1 MADNIKIVGNI
12 TSISSVTRY
21 SSNDLNL
28 INSSKLQENFG
39 GNSDYIEF
47 YIYDTNNNILASSY
61 SYLDYKLPTSSS
73 LTPGSSTLPNTT
85 GNIQTSDVGVV
96 STSTPSTGSLYPII
110 EIDPIG
116 DLQRYGYSSG
126 KYIIKYNLFEKKIS
140 SPSNRDLFIKEISK
154 DRTEVRLASTTLS
167 NSEIEAFAQSLI
179 NEINDSS
186 YYTDYLLNFGQNE
199 QYVAINVA
207 LNAVESGYEIL
218 FKLYQPLPLSVQT
231 KSKLWVVNEKV
242 LPYNFR
248 INLDTFI
255 TPTPP
260 PQLRSPNFDISIP
273 NQGTISTTYG
283 SYQSLVNSLQ
293 TLQSSSYQQIL
304 SLTTT
309 QSIDINVDYSNFSN
323 FVFFGSVKQRIENIW
338 TKIGQIE
345 FNKYYINYYT
355 PQVSATASLQTTI
368 DQLTLDNNTII
379 SQFDGFESWIY
390 FESDYG
396 YTTYPSPALKVNNI
410 SKPYELIYYSSYP
423 TIDTSAQQWYNDM
436 IDAATTYDANNY
448 TNLEYATP
456 SFLKDDTNNAPFILF
471 LNMVGHYF
479 DNIWI
484 YLKSVTDIYKANNNL
499 EVGISKDLVYQQLK
513 SLGVHLYNSQ
523 AGESVDQYLVGA
535 NIGSSSF
542 DDDFSITGQYL
553 NNIPRKDLLN
563 EIYKRIYHNLPLLV
577 KTKGTVAGLE
587 YLITTFGIPSNTYI
601 SGSAISSSILNV
613 KEFGGATKAE
623 LINGY
628 NTDKVRIVSNTINGN
643 VLSPLLSLQ
652 TFPSASSEFRDGDM
666 HYVDISFSPETQMDT
681 YISGAISSN
690 NPTWRLDD
698 YIGDPRQQYS
708 GSYPDLDTQRKL
720 YFETGVSG
728 IAPFTGSLL
737 DYNGFIRL
745 IQFFDNA
752 LFKMLGDFVP
762 ERTSLSTG
770 VTINSPVL
778 ERNKAVYANPTT
790 STTESVYTAEYSAST
805 ITAQYGHFYDALQDD
820 KKPYF
825 DGALSG
831 STVDVHQ
838 YFVDNFNP
846 YLSLT
851 ASLTPSN
858 KNEFIHSDWNVM
870 LNNVSKSVVS
880 NVRKKIEYNWGT
892 TGSITSSAELQD
904 SYLSLRSYNISRYEG
919 SKLTSK
925 FYNNYTYSASL
936 QTFTLPTSN
945 YASPT
950 NASFTIWA
958 ALTNTDAIQKLN
970 NAAQSITTAIS
981 NQYSITINQ
990 VGGTSIGIN
999 NGITF
1004 IPLSIIETFGN
1015 PACKEYRITSAPNT
1029 FTAIAGTITVD
1040 PQVNLNITSIYKDI
1054 SYGKTAAIDR
1064 KSYKVGW
1071 VKNIPSASLNFYDKT
1086 QIQLKYLIDKDLN
1099 LVDLTLKNTNLVE
1112 VQNTFKSGDNVV
1124 LSLSDV
1130 MKPSFQKTLD
1140 GTKTIF
1146 RGGYSYDPIL
1156 YRENNEVLN
1165 LRYTSGYVSIV
1176 FPGIKAIM
1184 TDWYWGRNITSTLY
1198 ADNGATNPS
1207 TPIDI
1212 TNPSSNFNYST
1223 NGALNI
1229 TSVAPMATRL
1239 SATAYAST
1247 YGINNAVYNIATKD
1261 ATKFSLTGNSL
1272 NASLWSSY
1280 TAGRYRLSYN
1290 YTNPSAPTSVINPNG
1305 NLPFTMDDGKRGAYF
1320 FDILKFNNTSP
1331 LLGGS
1336 NTEQNDVTGNGAY
1349 LYQAPRSSTYNIS
1362 SYFTVYTQL
1371 SFFDYP
1377 DYSTWNAA
1385 SQFPNSI
1392 ANTNGKWVY
1401 NQLGLNY
1408 KLFCV
1413 LEKNTNP
1420 NNPDSWQYIAATR
1433 IKNVAGYNVAGYA
1446 PTFDRNH
1453 NLIHVASGMGGGQP
1467 NNPTNGVKDLSTEIE
1482 MELIDDVTGQNII
1495 SISLTQGE
1503 VLRMRLVMLDI
1514 DGFFYYGTKFEIE
1527 VGKPQAI
1534 PPATKTETGIDV
1546 DLIVNNNPN
1555 PFFSVTD
1562 AVLGIPTYNT
1572 LISVSG
1578 NTLFTANG
1586 NVISFIS
1593 SSLVDMVSPFVNN
1606 NVLYQPTGSTSY
1618 LYSPVIDTI
1627 SAQPQDLIRIGPIN
1641 NPNPDYYTVITS
1653 SLNYVGNSLSTN
1665 ANGANFNASL
1675 QWSTNPFIT
1684 SNTYAST
1691 IKLDFVVSDTTSY
1704 TSLNE
1709 YVFFNEIYNTTNK
1722 EFIVSN
1728 IPSTNA
1734 LNTIN
1739 NTTFK
1744 MYDFLTVESPPR
1756 RTVGNVWIK
1765 TISLYISVSQNL
1777 YNSVWRPS
1785 FNSYVLVASGFPATI
1800 PFNGTS
1806 TAKFTY
1812 KRITPTYDVTVDRT
1826 IDSTR
1831 YNNISQNFA
1840 ILRPKPD
1847 ETSVI
1852 INFYKEI
1859 GEVSQTVLIPQDA
1872 NDEIK
1877 SKIGTI
1883 YQTIT

>member
-1 MADNIKIVGNI
+1 MADNIKIIGNI
-12 TSISSVTRY
+12 VSTSTTTRY
-21 SSNDLNL
+21 SREDTNL
-28 INSSKLQENFG
+28 ISSTNIKENFG
-39 GNSDYIEF
+39 ETGDYIEY
-47 YIYDTNNNILASSY
+47 YIYDNTGNVLRSDN
-61 SYLDYKLPTSSS
+61 SYLSYKLPTDIAQ
-73 LTPGSSTLPNTT
+73 TPGANNFPNTT
-85 GNIQTSDVGVV
+85 GNIQTDNVGIV
-96 STSTPSTGSLYPII
+96 STLTTSSALYPII
-110 EIDPIG
+110 EIDPIA
-116 DLQRYGYSSG
+116 DIQKSGYSSG
-126 KYIIKYNLFEKKIS
+126 EFRTIYNLFQNKIS
-140 SPSNRDLFIKEISK
+140 DSNTRALFIQEISK
-154 DRTEVRLASTTLS
+154 DRTEIRLKSTTLS
-167 NSEIEAFAQSLI
+167 DSDIENTVSGLISEVEGSTYQI
-179 NEINDSS
+179 
-186 YYTDYLLNFGQNE
+186 YYLLNFGNNE
-199 QYVAINVA
+199 QYVTTNIA
-207 LNAVESGYEIL
+207 LNKATDGYEIL
-218 FKLYQPLPLSVQT
+218 FKLYQPLPLSVQL
-231 KSKLWVVNEKV
+231 KSTLWVVEEKV
-242 LPYNFR
+242 TPYQFS
-248 INLDTFI
+248 INLDKVI
-255 TPTPP
+255 TPP
-260 PQLRSPNFDISIP
+260 PPPSLRGPNFDIEIP
-273 NQGTISTTYG
+273 NNGTVSTEYNTYSNLISSIQALQQTSYHQILNLMATQSVDINIDYTDFNNFIFFGSAYQRISNFYTKAKQIEDYNTLINTYTPL
-283 SYQSLVNSLQ
+283 SSSKPSLITEVNQYSTAIN
-293 TLQSSSYQQIL
+293 TLITQFDGYEYYLYFESSSYAWPKASSTKPYSL
-304 SLTTT
+304 LSTSSLTVQNWYTSTT
-309 QSIDINVDYSNFSN
+309 SSAYDY
-323 FVFFGSVKQRIENIW
+323 
-338 TKIGQIE
+338 
-345 FNKYYINYYT
+345 
-355 PQVSATASLQTTI
+355 
-368 DQLTLDNNTII
+368 
-379 SQFDGFESWIY
+379 
-390 FESDYG
+390 DY
-396 YTTYPSPALKVNNI
+396 
-410 SKPYELIYYSSYP
+410 
-423 TIDTSAQQWYNDM
+423 
-436 IDAATTYDANNY
+436 NNY
-448 TNLEYATP
+448 DNLEYAIP
-456 SFLKDDTNNAPFILF
+456 VYLKDDTNNAPFLLF

-479 DNIWI
+479 DNTWI
-484 YLKSVTDIYKANNNL
+484 YLKSITDINKANNNL
-499 EVGISKDLVYQQLK
+499 EEGISKDLVYERLK

-523 AGESVDQYLVGA
+523 AGEDVNQYLIGA
-535 NIGSSSF
+535 NTGSSEW
-542 DDDFSITGQYL
+542 DNNTTITGSYL
-553 NNIPRKDLLN
+553 NNIPRKDLVSEL
-563 EIYKRIYHNLPLLV
+563 YKRIYHNLPLLV
-577 KTKGTVAGLE
+577 KTKGTVSGLE
-587 YLITTFGIPSNTYI
+587 HLITTFGI
-601 SGSAISSSILNV
+601 SGSILNV
-613 KEFGGATKAE
+613 KEYGGANKSE
-623 LINGY
+623 QLKGY
-628 NTDKVRIVSNTINGN
+628 NTDKVRIVNNTISGS
-643 VLSPLLSLQ
+643 VLSHELSLQ
-652 TFPSASSEFRDGDM
+652 PPYTSTTEFRDEDT
-666 HYVDISFSPETQMDT
+666 HYVDISFSPQNQIDT
-681 YISGAISSN
+681 YVSGAIASN
-690 NPTWRLDD
+690 VPTWSLDD
-698 YIGDPRQQYS
+698 YIGDPRQLYNNL
-708 GSYPDLDTQRKL
+708 YTDLDTQRKL
-720 YFETGVSG
+720 YFETGVAG
-728 IAPFTGSLL
+728 YPGFTGSLM

-745 IQFFDNA
+745 IQYFDNA
-752 LFKMLGDFVP
+752 LFKMLEDFTP

-770 VTINSPVL
+770 VTFNSPIL
-778 ERNKAVYANPTT
+778 ERNKVTYANPTN
-790 STTESVYTAEYSAST
+790 STTQSVPSGEVSASN
-805 ITAQYGHFYDALQDD
+805 IVPYYGPLYNNLQGD

-831 STVDVHQ
+831 SVVDIQQ
-838 YFVDNFNP
+838 YFTDNPNP
-846 YLSLT
+846 YLGDWNVWNAQHSIT
-851 ASLTPSN
+851 QSININSFA
-858 KNEFIHSDWNVM
+858 HSDWNVL
-870 LNNVSKSVVS
+870 LNNVSKSLQS
-880 NVRKKIEYNWGT
+880 IIRKKIEYTGNYLP

-904 SYLSLRSYNISRYEG
+904 SYLTLRSYNTSRYEG

-925 FYNNYTYSASL
+925 LYNTYTTGSYTGSDGRTI
-936 QTFTLPTSN
+936 QT
-945 YASPT
+945 
-950 NASFTIWA
+950 
-958 ALTNTDAIQKLN
+958 
-970 NAAQSITTAIS
+970 
-981 NQYSITINQ
+981 
-990 VGGTSIGIN
+990 G
-999 NGITF
+999 
-1004 IPLSIIETFGN
+1004 
-1015 PACKEYRITSAPNT
+1015 
-1029 FTAIAGTITVD
+1029 
-1040 PQVNLNITSIYKDI
+1040 DI
-1054 SYGKTAAIDR
+1054 SYGKTATIDR
-1064 KSYKVGW
+1064 QSYKIGW
-1071 VKNIPSASLNFYDKT
+1071 VKNIPSSSLNFYDKT

-1099 LVDLTLKNTNLVE
+1099 LVDLTLKNNNLIE
-1112 VQNTFKSGDNVV
+1112 VQNTFKSGDKVV
-1124 LSLSDV
+1124 VSLSDAV
-1130 MKPSFQKTLD
+1130 KPSFQKTLD

-1212 TNPSSNFNYST
+1212 TNPSSKFNYST

-1239 SATAYAST
+1239 SATAYASI
-1247 YGINNAVYNIATKD
+1247 YGTNNAVYNIATKD
-1261 ATKFSLTGNSL
+1261 ATKFSLIGNSI
-1272 NASLWSSY
+1272 NASLWSNY
-1280 TAGRYRLSYN
+1280 TAGKYKLAYN
-1290 YTNPSAPTSVINPNG
+1290 YNNPSNPTSVITPNG

-1385 SQFPNSI
+1385 SQFPTSI
-1392 ANTNGKWVY
+1392 ANTGGKWVY

-1495 SISLTQGE
+1495 SISLNKGE

-1534 PPATKTETGIDV
+1534 PPSIKTETGIDV

-1572 LISVSG
+1572 LVSISG

-1739 NTTFK
+1739 NITFK

-1777 YNSVWRPS
+1777 YNSVWRPA
-1785 FNSYVLVASGFPATI
+1785 FNSYVWVASGFPATI

-1812 KRITPTYDVTVDRT
+1812 IKITPTYDVTVDRT

-1847 ETSVI
+1847 ETSII